1 MLEKTTRLAFLPIV
15 TKAAVLLNGGFFC
28 EAADFSTLCVDKE
41 EKIKL
46 YCLQAWRFFDERGD
60 DMRRLFRWLAAFLT
74 VACAGLWGLMLYFQH
89 ALPDALTVNQGEGVH
104 IGRLVEGHL
113 LEKSQTVAAM
123 RSGDT
128 YRAQLRL
135 AGLFPM
141 KEVSVSVVDTPVVM
155 VCGTPFGIK
164 LYTDGVLIVGLSDV
178 MTAAGAYNPA
188 AAAGVCVGD
197 TILSVNGQTVNTN
210 RQVSKL
216 INACGGNQV
225 TLRLRRDGV
234 EFEAKFLPVRPRGEE
249 GYRAGLWV
257 RDSTAGIGTLTF
269 YEPSSGRFAGLG
281 HAVCDVD
288 TGEQLAI
295 SGGEIVPARIFDV
308 EKSVSGTPGELCGAF
323 ELGTL
328 GRLQYNGADGLYGKL
343 TVYPIGWKTLPVARA
358 QEVEKG
364 AAQILTTL
372 DGSTP
377 QLYDVSIEHVKY
389 TASAQGR
396 HMILRVTDAR
406 LLEKAGGI
414 VQGMSGSPII
424 QNGKLIG
431 AVTHVL
437 VDDPTKGYGI
447 FAENML
453 ETAQSVAEEKQL
465 KDAS

>member
-1 MLEKTTRLAFLPIV
+1 M
-15 TKAAVLLNGGFFC
+15 
-28 EAADFSTLCVDKE
+28 
-41 EKIKL
+41 
-46 YCLQAWRFFDERGD
+46 RG
-60 DMRRLFRWLAAFLT
+60 LFRWLAGCLT
-74 VACAGLWGLMLYFQH
+74 VACAVLFGMITYFQY
-89 ALPDALTVNQGEGVH
+89 ALPDDLTVNQGERVH
-104 IGRLVEGHL
+104 FGQLIEGRVLGD
-113 LEKSQTVAAM
+113 SQAVAAIP
-123 RSGDT
+123 SGDT
-128 YRAQLRL
+128 YRAELRL

-164 LYTDGVLIVGLSDV
+164 LYTEGVLIVGLSDV
-178 MTAAGAYNPA
+178 NTAAGAYNPA

-197 TILSVNGQTVNTN
+197 TILSINGQSVSTN

-216 INACGGNQV
+216 INACGGNPV
-225 TLRLRRDGV
+225 ILRLRRDGV
-234 EFEAKFLPVRPRGEE
+234 EFEATFQPVRPRGEE

-269 YEPSSGRFAGLG
+269 YEPTSGRFAGLG

-308 EKSVSGTPGELCGAF
+308 KKSVSGTPGELCGAF

-328 GRLQYNGADGLYGKL
+328 GRLQYNGVNGLYGKL
-343 TVYPIGWKTLPVARA
+343 TVYPVGWKTLSVACV

-377 QLYDVSIEHVKY
+377 QLYDVSIEQVKH
-389 TASAQGR
+389 TTSAQGR
-396 HMILRVTDAR
+396 HMILRVTDSR
-406 LLEKAGGI
+406 LLDTTGGI

-437 VDDPTKGYGI
+437 VDDPTRGYAV
-447 FAENML
+447 FAETML
-453 ETAQSVAEEKQL
+453 KTAEGVEKQPF
-465 KDAS
+465 KEAS